1 MLKSLKIKNFRCLE
15 EFNLP
20 QLGRVNLLVGKNNSG
35 KTSILEALHIL
46 SSPDKIK
53 PFFDIIECRGESSL
67 NEKDNGSGGFF
78 ELGHLFSG
86 HQIEAESSF
95 EISGTTDTD
104 ENIKF
109 SFCLKD
115 IPLQEST
122 REEISNNKHISF
134 LYVDFDR
141 YTGASYVLEWEDV
154 NKMGYVLFLPVST
167 PIDRLRMSI
176 LEESTSSRLVSLNL
190 SKASTIISEFNQIV
204 LTPQEE
210 TLYESLR
217 IIEPGIE
224 RIATVG
230 NRMYRQNINSG
241 FVVSINKQRV
251 PIGSMGYG
259 IWRMLEITLAMV

>member
-1 MLKSLKIKNFRCLE
+1 
-15 EFNLP
+15 
-20 QLGRVNLLVGKNNSG
+20 
-35 KTSILEALHIL
+35 
-46 SSPDKIK
+46 
-53 PFFDIIECRGESSL
+53 
-67 NEKDNGSGGFF
+67 
-78 ELGHLFSG
+78 
-86 HQIEAESSF
+86 
-95 EISGTTDTD
+95 
-104 ENIKF
+104 
-109 SFCLKD
+109 LKD

-259 IWRMLEITLAMV
+259 IWRMLEITLAMVNIPGGILLIDEIDTGLHFSVMIDLWKLICKTAEN